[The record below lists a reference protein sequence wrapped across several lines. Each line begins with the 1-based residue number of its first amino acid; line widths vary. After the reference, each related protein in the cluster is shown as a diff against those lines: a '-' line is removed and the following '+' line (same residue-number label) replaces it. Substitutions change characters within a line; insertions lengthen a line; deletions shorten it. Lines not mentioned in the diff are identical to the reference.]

1 MKNSR
6 FVLTMIVGSCF
17 AMPAHAFVQTD
28 LDSLLKTNACP
39 KCDLSGAML
48 AGMDLS
54 KAKLEGANLAG
65 ADLAKTSLRM
75 ADLAGANLSGA
86 MLQGTIFEAA
96 DLFKANL
103 SRAQLDGAIFEG
115 AYLAEATIDESQR
128 EKLAGVNS
136 SPQGSPPQPEG
147 RSAGNAVLEAGQGK
161 ETALESAGQAAVPPS
176 LAEPPFA
183 APEAAASGLTST
195 YAKESG
201 RVEPPAA
208 EPVPPPTLP
217 LAAEQKNPLTGNQAA
232 NSINQ
237 EALLKQAKRS
247 GVCVDCDFS
256 GMTLGGVSLKG
267 LYLERANFA
276 AAQMAGANFSQAI
289 LKAAK
294 FRAANL
300 QGAIFKGA
308 DLYLADFS
316 GANMEGTDFRGAA
329 MDGAI
334 LTDAIL
340 TGAQFDASPK

>member
-1 MKNSR
+1 
-6 FVLTMIVGSCF
+6 MIVGSCF

-86 MLQGTIFEAA
+86 LLQGTIFEAA
-96 DLFKANL
+96 DLFQADL
-103 SRAQLDGAIFEG
+103 SGAQLDGAIFEG
-115 AYLAEATIDESQR
+115 AYLAEATIDERQR
-128 EKLAGVNS
+128 EKLAGGNS
-136 SPQGSPPQPEG
+136 SPQGSLPQPEG
-147 RSAGNAVLEAGQGK
+147 SSAGKDVLEAGQGQD
-161 ETALESAGQAAVPPS
+161 TALESVGPAAVPPS
-176 LAEPPFA
+176 LAEPPLA
-183 APEAAASGLTST
+183 APEAAALGLTST

-201 RVEPPAA
+201 RVEPPAPEQNIPLPGNLPSA
-208 EPVPPPTLP
+208 MPMIGSPPPPTP
-217 LAAEQKNPLTGNQAA
+217 VAT
-232 NSINQ
+232 SINQ

-256 GMTLGGVSLKG
+256 GMTLGNVSLKG
-267 LYLERANFA
+267 LSLERVNFA
-276 AAQMAGANFSQAI
+276 AAQMAGANFTKAI

-294 FRAANL
+294 FRGANL
-300 QGAIFKGA
+300 QGATFKGA

-316 GANMEGTDFRGAA
+316 GANLEGADFRGAA

-340 TGAQFDASPK
+340 TGAQFDAGPK